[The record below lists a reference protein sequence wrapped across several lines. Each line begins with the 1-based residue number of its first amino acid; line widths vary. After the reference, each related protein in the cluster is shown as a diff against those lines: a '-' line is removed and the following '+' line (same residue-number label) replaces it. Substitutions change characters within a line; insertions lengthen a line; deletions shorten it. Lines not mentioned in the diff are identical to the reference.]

1 MAKKQTTKDVQE
13 DLKDSAHRVWLAGLG
28 ALAAAEEE
36 GGKLFKKLVEKGEK
50 LESRGKERLDE
61 AKDKAGD
68 VWTEV
73 EKKMDD
79 AVTKALHRIGVP
91 SRDEIRNL
99 TKRVEELSA
108 KVEARAK
115 KATTTTTAARSTRR
129 S

>member
-50 LESRGKERLDE
+50 LESRGKERFDE

-68 VWTEV
+68 VWSEV

-115 KATTTTTAARSTRR
+115 KATTTTAARSTRR